1 MVKAPFLL
9 VSILKKTRILYLFSP
24 FQMLKFLVLFYFL
37 TISGFAFSQ
46 SNGNGGS
53 SGYSDADNHDI
64 ARKYALKIGV
74 SIDSLEF
81 IHIYQVMDKWSE
93 FVTTNPDK
101 IGLNS
106 DAVFAQFMYYL
117 AFETKIPADVGLL
130 YKDRKTYL
138 FKNLI
143 YLRPGDLIFYGKN
156 SSKPEKIAF
165 YLQNNHVVFPDA
177 HGSLQF
183 QPYKKLEE
191 KFSLTAAKIDRDE

>member
-9 VSILKKTRILYLFSP
+9 VFILKKIKTLYLLSP
-24 FQMLKFLVLFYFL
+24 FPQLKFFVFIYLITV
-37 TISGFAFSQ
+37 SGVAFSQ
-46 SNGNGGS
+46 SNGNGGG
-53 SGYSDADNHDI
+53 SGYSDAESQDI

-101 IGLNS
+101 IGSNS

-117 AFETKIPADVGLL
+117 AFRTKIPADVGLL

-138 FKNLI
+138 FRNLI
-143 YLRPGDLIFYGKN
+143 YLRPGDLLFYGKN
-156 SSKPEKIAF
+156 SSKPDKLAF
-165 YLQNNHVVFPDA
+165 YLQNNYVVFPDA
-177 HGSLQF
+177 NGSLQF
-183 QPYKKLEE
+183 QPYKTLEE